1 MTYSRKRYRLAMTA
15 VLVVAIAAKMLLGW
29 LHPGTVWGDAIAIA
43 MVAMC
48 FALGL
53 LAYSSQDEIQHQNSM
68 RAWYWGGCL
77 AIVFALMPFVLI
89 SSNTMLVMMVDFLPR
104 LGGSD
109 EAVSHAPKVYFAL
122 GVMIAILTQGIGFYL
137 ARIVLRFR
145 S

>member
-1 MTYSRKRYRLAMTA
+1 MTYSRKRYWLAMTA
-15 VLVVAIAAKMLLGW
+15 ALVVAIATKILFGW
-29 LHPGTVWGDAIAIA
+29 LHPGTVWGGAIA
-43 MVAMC
+43 MTTLAMC

-77 AIVFALMPFVLI
+77 AIIFALMPFVLI
-89 SSNTMLVMMVDFLPR
+89 TSNAMLVMMVDLLAH
-104 LGGSD
+104 LGRG
-109 EAVSHAPKVYFAL
+109 AASHAPKVYFVL

-137 ARIVLRFR
+137 ARIVLRLR